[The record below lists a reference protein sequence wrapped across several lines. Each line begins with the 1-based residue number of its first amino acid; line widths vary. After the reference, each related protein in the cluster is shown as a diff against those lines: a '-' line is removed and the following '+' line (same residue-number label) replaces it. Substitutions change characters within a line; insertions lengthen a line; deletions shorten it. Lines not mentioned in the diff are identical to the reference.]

1 MRPSSVW
8 LERIPDKDEVQSSI
22 LWAAT
27 NIDAYSNT
35 FFIRT
40 ENPEVVSSSLTGTH
54 SGFLSSDG
62 RASMKR
68 HLVIRGMGLQGWSFD
83 LQSKKQMDSISIFS
97 IPKTFTAIFNY
108 EQKRFYKK
116 FLRRFNFLQR
126 LVSNE

>member
-54 SGFLSSDG
+54 SGLLSSDG
-62 RASMKR
+62 RASKMASSYKGGGTATSVVVW
-68 HLVIRGMGLQGWSFD
+68 LVIKKSDGFD
-83 LQSKKQMDSISIFS
+83 SH
-97 IPKTFTAIFNY
+97 TFHRIKDVY
-108 EQKRFYKK
+108 
-116 FLRRFNFLQR
+116 
-126 LVSNE
+126 SNI